1 MPTHPKFL
9 NAIRTLLEEI
19 GEDPTREGLQKTPER
34 VGRMWDELTVGYRL
48 SPESVING
56 AIFES
61 DYNEMVLVKDIQY
74 YSMCEHHL
82 LPFFG
87 VAHVA
92 YIPDGRIIGLSKI
105 SRIVDLFAR
114 RLQVQERMTVQ
125 IADFLYEHLKP
136 KGVGVVIEGYHLCSM
151 MRGVRKPENRMIT
164 SAMLGVF
171 KEDLRTRLEFLE
183 LIQQT
188 RKGS

>member
-9 NAIRTLLEEI
+9 KAIRTLLEEI